1 LGYDLVIN
9 QRKEAHKMTIFYTIP
24 TYSGFAAVCKQGE
37 QYAIACALPY
47 GLTEL
52 LDVLEAQESSGGF
65 LTGPTEFQKLIAFI
79 EGPVVN

>member
-1 LGYDLVIN
+1 
-9 QRKEAHKMTIFYTIP
+9 MTTFYTIP
-24 TYSGFAAVCKQGE
+24 TYSGFNAVCKQGE

-47 GLTEL
+47 HSVEL

-79 EGPVVN
+79 EGPVVH